1 MQFGWDEEK
10 AASNLRKHGVSFQ
23 EARTVFNN
31 PLAVIFDD
39 RIHSATELRE
49 IIVGHSLQNRLLFVC
64 FTQQG
69 PVVRIISAR
78 AATRKER
85 EDYEKNILF
94 GRGYPG

>member
-1 MQFGWDEEK
+1 MDFGWDEEK
-10 AASNLRKHGVSFQ
+10 AAFNQRKHGVSFQ
-23 EARTVFNN
+23 EARTVFDN

-39 RIHSATELRE
+39 RSHSAGETRE

-64 FTQQG
+64 FTQRG
-69 PVVRIISAR
+69 LVVRIISAR

-94 GRGYPG
+94 GRG